1 MAIDNK
7 HFKYERFAKDVADH
21 QMTVLMDIGVYRHLM
36 FKKPD
41 RSEHWFEIVT
51 TPGMLVIRGD
61 METWVFS
68 RIPDM
73 FNFFRGKDGE
83 INADYWQEKLLA
95 GRSDSENF
103 DSDYFK
109 EGLLEWVDQSDFDDI
124 VKRDMTEDVCN
135 YFDWDDSE
143 EGIRRQ
149 VMDYSHDEAGYFFQ
163 DSWEISGKVFD
174 YHYLWC
180 CHAIVWAI
188 NRYDAWKEAQGGPE
202 NVSD

>member
-95 GRSDSENF
+95 GRSIGHPRF
-103 DSDYFK
+103 DKLGQRLLVQLLQLAAAALAEVAADRRDVVRP
-109 EGLLEWVDQSDFDDI
+109 GLDRAIGQQHVPRRDAPGEAARRGDAVALGGDADD
-124 VKRDMTEDVCN
+124 RFGGDV
-135 YFDWDDSE
+135 FRF
-143 EGIRRQ
+143 GHRQ
-149 VMDYSHDEAGYFFQ
+149 A
-163 DSWEISGKVFD
+163 
-174 YHYLWC
+174 
-180 CHAIVWAI
+180 A
-188 NRYDAWKEAQGGPE
+188 
-202 NVSD
+202 